1 MHFTGRVWVF
11 GDDINTDLVLPTPV
25 MALPQ
30 AERPRHMFEANRPG
44 WVQQVQP
51 GDIIVAG
58 RNYGTGSG
66 RPAAQ
71 VMKDAGLACLLAESI
86 NGLFFRN
93 CVNYA
98 FPALEVSGIATA
110 FVESDTAEVDFV
122 TATVRNPRTG
132 KTLQGAVWPTM
143 LMNILQAGGII
154 ASLKRE
160 GLLRS

>member
-1 MHFTGRVWVF
+1 
-11 GDDINTDLVLPTPV
+11 
-25 MALPQ
+25 
-30 AERPRHMFEANRPG
+30 MFEANRPG
-44 WVQQVQP
+44 WVRQVQP

-58 RNYGTGSG
+58 GNYGTGSG

-71 VMKDAGLACLLAESI
+71 VMRDAGLACLLAESI

-98 FPALEVSGIATA
+98 FPVLEVSGIATA
-110 FVESDTAEVDFV
+110 FVEGDTAEVDFV

-132 KTLQGAVWPTM
+132 KTLQGAVWPAM

-154 ASLKRE
+154 TSLKKE